1 MSREYFICTL
11 LNVMKSKGYISEEK
25 YIFLLKTI

>member
-11 LNVMKSKGYISEEK
+11 LNVMKSKGYISKEK
-25 YIFLLKTI
+25 YIFLLKII